1 MVGDDETGGAVMDTC
16 KHCGGQLMHLKNEQI
31 VELSVMRV
39 KRVSF
44 CRHCRR
50 TSTKTEIY
58 MLVRGVPLNAE
69 MMKAKGKGRL

>member
-1 MVGDDETGGAVMDTC
+1 MDTC

-39 KRVSF
+39 KRFYV
-44 CRHCRR
+44 CRR
-50 TSTKTEIY
+50 CRRVSTKSETY